1 MTLTASD
8 AADLHRL
15 ALGLIDQETTIAL
28 ATADPATGQPWTA
41 PVYYAYTDA
50 RFYFVSNP
58 ESRHIQEALERS
70 VAATLYAR
78 ADSWEDIR
86 GLQMSGT
93 IRRLKSGREA
103 VQAVTLYL
111 KKYPF
116 TRHMFK
122 PAVTINPAAF
132 WEQFKVRLYAFE
144 PDLVLYLDNSIRF
157 GFREEVGLK

>member
-1 MTLTASD
+1 
-8 AADLHRL
+8 
-15 ALGLIDQETTIAL
+15 
-28 ATADPATGQPWTA
+28 
-41 PVYYAYTDA
+41 
-50 RFYFVSNP
+50 
-58 ESRHIQEALERS
+58 

-103 VQAVTLYL
+103 VKAVALYL

-116 TRHMFK
+116 TRQLFK